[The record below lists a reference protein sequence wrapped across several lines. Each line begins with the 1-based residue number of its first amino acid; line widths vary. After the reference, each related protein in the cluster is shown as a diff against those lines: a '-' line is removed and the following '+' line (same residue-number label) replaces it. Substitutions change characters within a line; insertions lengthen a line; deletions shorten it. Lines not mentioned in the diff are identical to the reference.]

1 MTRVGTQAV
10 RELARKLRSETG
22 LKFALGRLQES
33 EDLPM
38 GSVEPALVVETNAGT
53 ELLERRAGASYP
65 SVHVYCERIE
75 NKQIE
80 KFRAFSGSVSVAAD
94 VRVSDDRIETLE
106 TNLRLQVEAITHVL
120 DLNRGAWG
128 GGAFYGGGYRVEF
141 EPIRHGGRHYVQ
153 TAKIRFELKVSV
165 N

>member
-10 RELARKLRSETG
+10 RELASKLQSETG
-22 LKFALGRLQES
+22 LRFALARLQEN
-33 EDLPM
+33 EALPL
-38 GSVEPALVVETNAGT
+38 GSLEPARVVETNAGS
-53 ELLERRAGASYP
+53 ELLEKRAGASYP

-80 KFRAFSGSVSVAAD
+80 KFRSFSGTVSMAAD
-94 VRVSDDRIETLE
+94 VRVSDDRIETVE

-120 DLNRGAWG
+120 DLNRGTWG
-128 GGAFYGGGYRVEF
+128 GGAFYSGGYSVDF
-141 EPIRHGGRHYVQ
+141 EPIRHGGRHYLQ
-153 TAKIRFELKVSV
+153 TAKIRFVLQVSV